1 VKTLFGGI
9 NKASVKTKIAAASLI
24 SRNENLSKI
33 KTKEYQEELHS
44 FKKRKRKKGQTRVR
58 HKRKIYV
65 DLHLPCKPHLGSA
78 HTHIFVF
85 SHTELTRRGGD
96 TKQNND
102 KKALT
107 SFSSF
112 SCRSAKIKRYLEKTG
127 GRANTW
133 KKKAE
138 KSPSLRIFCVFCTL
152 LVCLFVCFV
161 VCERTLHV
169 VVCASFRGVVATLS
183 TEGEK
188 VKR

>member
-1 VKTLFGGI
+1 M
-9 NKASVKTKIAAASLI
+9 
-24 SRNENLSKI
+24 
-33 KTKEYQEELHS
+33 
-44 FKKRKRKKGQTRVR
+44 R

-133 KKKAE
+133 KKKQ
-138 KSPSLRIFCVFCTL
+138 KKVL
-152 LVCLFVCFV
+152 LLEFSVCFVLFWFACLFVSLSANALYTWSCVLVFEV
-161 VCERTLHV
+161 WSRHCRQRERK
-169 VVCASFRGVVATLS
+169 SRDRN
-183 TEGEK
+183 TE
-188 VKR
+188 RMQFAR